1 MICISVDAA
10 HKRKKQKTSHVRA
23 VYGVLLSR
31 SKTNLPS
38 DRRPRIEAK
47 QIQHSET
54 FLFSDRPFTVL
65 FSFQVDD
72 DLVSLQLR
80 Q

>member
-47 QIQHSET
+47 QIQHSERLER

-72 DLVSLQLR
+72 HLVSL
-80 Q
+80 

>member
-1 MICISVDAA
+1 MICISVGLA
-10 HKRKKQKTSHVRA
+10 HKSKKQKTSHVRA
-23 VYGVLLSR
+23 VYGILLSR
-31 SKTNLPS
+31 SKTGLPS

-47 QIQHSET
+47 QIQHRERLER

-72 DLVSLQLR
+72 DLVLL
-80 Q
+80 